1 MKRKLVCTAIAVL
14 TILFSHS
21 TFAAPPVQVGER
33 VRMLYLQWFL
43 NQYNQA
49 PPVLLGE
56 WVGLGKAIY
65 PDGSTVDFNITGTV
79 EHQDGNLLA
88 GFFEFTLTDIPDP
101 PTFTVDFTG
110 HISQNKS
117 IKLQMAAEEASF
129 GTGVAEAEW
138 MGNKIEGVVRDAS
151 DLSTGY
157 FIVEPAQ

>member
-33 VRMLYLQWFL
+33 VRMLYLQWFV

-65 PDGSTVDFNITGTV
+65 PGGTTVDFNVTGTV

-88 GFFEFTLTDIPDP
+88 GFFKFALTENPDMK
-101 PTFTVDFTG
+101 FTVYFTG
-110 HISQNKS
+110 HISPNKT
-117 IKLQMAAEEASF
+117 IKLQMTAEGSDF

-138 MGNKIEGVVRDAS
+138 LGNKIEGVVRDAS
-151 DLSTGY
+151 DQSTGY
-157 FIVEPAQ
+157 FIVEPVQ